1 MFTPTHMFTL
11 LLYVPLTLFLVFK
24 PSHMPFFY
32 FPSPTA
38 DSSCLSHMMSIY
50 ALYCQ
55 LSYSFHSSIHLLII
69 CPKRQHAG
77 GGDLHGNNRREVGW
91 HFLLIDIW
99 RRSTR
104 YVHALFLS
112 FVSEKREQTETLET
126 IRLIPSQLVIPW
138 IELGMEHPAHS
149 VTEHVPLFSFF
160 KKTRTVG
167 HRDTVLDSGTCSKSH
182 I

>member
-11 LLYVPLTLFLVFK
+11 SPFSSLQSFLVFK

-32 FPSPTA
+32 FPSPTP
-38 DSSCLSHMMSIY
+38 DSSCLSHMMSVY

-77 GGDLHGNNRREVGW
+77 GGGLHGNNRREVGW

-99 RRSTR
+99 RRSTQ
-104 YVHALFLS
+104 YGHTLFLCLL
-112 FVSEKREQTETLET
+112 FQEKKRKSIETLHT
-126 IRLIPSQLVIPW
+126 ICQPATPCTNWGWDIQHILSPSTYHCFHWKLYCWSQGHCFG
-138 IELGMEHPAHS
+138 LGHM
-149 VTEHVPLFSFF
+149 F
-160 KKTRTVG
+160 KTTYL
-167 HRDTVLDSGTCSKSH
+167 T
-182 I
+182 